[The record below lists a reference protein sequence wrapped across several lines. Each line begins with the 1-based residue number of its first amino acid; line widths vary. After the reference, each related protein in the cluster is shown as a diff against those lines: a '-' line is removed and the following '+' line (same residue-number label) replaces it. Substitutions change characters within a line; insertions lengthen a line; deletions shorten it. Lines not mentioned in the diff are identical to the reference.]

1 MLNKKWFVMM
11 TVLIFAFSTLA
22 VCGAAK
28 QRVFGATFHNL
39 NNPFFVALNDGIKK
53 VVESKGDKLISFDP
67 QQDLNRQ
74 ISGIE
79 DFVSQKVD
87 AIFVAALDWKGIKP
101 ALETAKKAKIP
112 VIIVDAPVYDVDLVA
127 TTVASDN
134 WNAGVLCAKDMIKR
148 IGTKANIVVLAHPT
162 AKSAIDRTEAF
173 KATIKQYPGLKVVAE
188 QSSNGE
194 LDQAMTVMEDILQA
208 QPRIDVVMAVND
220 PTAMGAIAALES
232 ANRLKGVL
240 VYGVDGSPDAKKMIK
255 EGGKLTA
262 TASQF
267 PSKIGSMGADAAYK
281 ILSGKK
287 VPKAIKVPVEL
298 IDASNI
304 GKHAVDKFE

>member
-1 MLNKKWFVMM
+1 MLNKKLFVIMM
-11 TVLIFAFSTLA
+11 VVLLVVSSFAI
-22 VCGAAK
+22 CGAAK
-28 QRVFGATFHNL
+28 QKVFGATFHNL

-53 VVESKGDKLISFDP
+53 VVESHGDKLISFDP
-67 QQDLNRQ
+67 QQDLSRQ

-79 DFVSQKVD
+79 DFVSQRVD

-112 VIIVDAPVYDVDLVA
+112 VIIVDAPVFDVDLVA

-148 IGTKANIVVLAHPT
+148 LGTKANIVVLAHPT
-162 AKSAIDRTEAF
+162 AKSAIDRTEGF
-173 KATIKQYPGLKVVAE
+173 KAYIKKYAGLKVIAE
-188 QSSNGE
+188 QSSNGQ
-194 LDQAMTVMEDILQA
+194 LDQAMTVMEDIIQA
-208 QPRIDVVMAVND
+208 QPKIDVVMALND

-255 EGGKLTA
+255 EGAKLTA

-287 VPKAIKVPVEL
+287 VAKEIKVPVEL
-298 IDASNI
+298 IDSANI
-304 GKHAVDKFE
+304 SKHVVDKFE

>member
-1 MLNKKWFVMM
+1 MLSKKLFVVLLVIVLVFSCL
-11 TVLIFAFSTLA
+11 TVY
-22 VCGAAK
+22 GAPK
-28 QRVFGATFHNL
+28 QKVFGATFHNL

-67 QQDLNRQ
+67 QQDLSRQ

-112 VIIVDAPVYDVDLVA
+112 VIIVDAPVFDVNLVA

-134 WNAGVLCAKDMIKR
+134 WNAGVLCAQDMIKR
-148 IGTKANIVVLAHPT
+148 IGTKANIVILAHPT
-162 AKSAIDRTEAF
+162 AKSAIDRTEGF
-173 KATIKQYPGLKVVAE
+173 KAEIKKYAGLKVVAE
-188 QSSNGE
+188 QSSNGQ
-194 LDQAMTVMEDILQA
+194 LDQAMTVMEDIIQA
-208 QPRIDVVMAVND
+208 QPKIDVVMALND

-232 ANRLKGVL
+232 ANRLKGIL

-255 EGGKLTA
+255 EGNKLTA

-267 PSKIGSMGADAAYK
+267 PSKIGSMGADAAYQ
-281 ILSGKK
+281 ILNGKK
-287 VPKAIKVPVEL
+287 VAKNIKVPVEL
-298 IDASNI
+298 IDKSNI
-304 GKHAVDKFE
+304 SKHKVDQFE